1 MSLKP
6 KEPWPMPRETGEIG
20 AKILA
25 PDSVYKMVGD
35 ELFQLFTE
43 TDFADLYPE
52 EGKPGYSPVILS
64 FVSVFQYLEKY
75 PDRQAAEALRM
86 RMDWKYAL
94 HLALDYGGFDFSVLS
109 EFRDRLLAHRA
120 EARVFD
126 RIVEALRGKGLIKER
141 GKQRTDS
148 LAMLTKVRHLS
159 RLEMVVESLRL
170 AVSAVLKAE
179 RRWGEV
185 VIPPVWEERYGERFV
200 LGRYRPEEW
209 DAYERTVG
217 NDGQWFLERLKS
229 EGAPAELQN
238 LPEVQVLKTVW
249 AQQFRAEAGQMV
261 YQTVKSYDGHTEIQT
276 PHDPQARYS
285 KKRDFAWVGGK
296 LQVTETEDAGY
307 PHLITDIAGTCSNL
321 SDYEALAPIQERLEK
336 RGCLPAEQYVDYGYM
351 SGKNLAASQQ
361 IGIDLIGPLQDG
373 HSLQSKLPDGITHEQ
388 FSIDWENK
396 HVTCPSGQQSV
407 RQSKF
412 AKNGL
417 SFFFAAE
424 TCLGCPLRSRCCTG
438 KGGRT
443 LEVRSSYQLLRQARE
458 RQKTEA
464 FLKDYHQHRSGVE
477 GCLSALAR
485 GNGLRVSR
493 YTGHPKRH
501 FQALFGGA
509 AANLKRTARW
519 LAGIRFFRH
528 QQSWNLLPKAT

>member
-1 MSLKP
+1 MCLKA
-6 KEPWPMPRETGEIG
+6 KEPWPMPKETGEVG

-25 PDSVYKMVGD
+25 LDSVYKLVGD
-35 ELFQLFTE
+35 ELFKQFTE
-43 TDFADLYPE
+43 ADFADLYPE

-64 FVSVFQYLEKY
+64 FVSVFQFVEKY

-94 HLALDYGGFDFSVLS
+94 HLPLDYGGFDFSVLS
-109 EFRDRLLAHRA
+109 EFRDRLIDHQA
-120 EARVFD
+120 EVRVFD
-126 RIVEALRGKGLIKER
+126 RLVEAFRTKGLIKER

-159 RLEMVVESLRL
+159 RLELVVESLRL
-170 AVSAVLKAE
+170 AVDAALKAN
-179 RRWGEV
+179 RAWCEV
-185 VIPPVWEERYGERFV
+185 IIPPVWEEQYGERYV
-200 LGRYRPEEW
+200 LGRHRPEEW

-217 NDGQWFLERLKS
+217 NDGQWFLERLES
-229 EGAPAELQN
+229 EGAPAELKN

-249 AQQFRAEAGQMV
+249 AQQFRVEAGQMV
-261 YQTVKSYDGHTEIQT
+261 YQTVSNYDGHTEIQT

-285 KKRDFAWVGGK
+285 KKRDFEWIGGK
-296 LQVTETEDAGY
+296 LQVTETDDEGY

-321 SDYEALAPIQERLEK
+321 SDYEALCPIQERLEK
-336 RGCLPAEQYVDYGYM
+336 RCCLPAKQYVDYGYM
-351 SGKNLAASQQ
+351 SGENLAASQQ
-361 IGIDLIGPLQDG
+361 VGIDLIGPLQDG
-373 HSLQSKLPDGITHEQ
+373 RSLQSKLLDGITHEQ

-396 HVTCPSGQQSV
+396 RVTCPAGQASV
-407 RQSKF
+407 RHAKF
-412 AKNGL
+412 GKDGL
-417 SFFFAAE
+417 CFFFASE
-424 TCLGCPLRSRCCTG
+424 ICLTCPLRSRCCTG

-443 LEVRSSYQLLRQARE
+443 LEVRSSYQRLRQARE

-464 FLKDYHQHRSGVE
+464 FLRDYHQHRSGVE

-501 FQALFGGA
+501 LQSLFGGA
-509 AANLKRTARW
+509 AANLKRGARW
-519 LAGIRFFRH
+519 LAGIRPFRH
-528 QQSWNLLPKAT
+528 HQKWNLVPQAA